1 MQNRNLI
8 GILYLCLGVF
18 VFSLQD
24 AIIKLISLTGDYP
37 VTQAVAIRSVV
48 AIPILLVIVAM
59 GPGLRA
65 IFTANAP
72 WLLVRALV
80 LFISYTTYYL
90 AFPALPLADAVALY
104 FTVPLFVT
112 ILAGPFLGER
122 AGLAAWL
129 AVLAGFVGVVVML
142 QPGAGVFEWAALLSL
157 ASAVMYAA
165 SMLMTRKLG
174 VSEAASVMSFYQ
186 NCLVLVGA
194 LVITGIAEFTGPM
207 ENAHPSIAFLLRGW
221 ETPTWPH
228 LLLMGACGLVA
239 ASGMVFLSQAYRVAR
254 ASAVTSFE
262 YTGILWAPLWGF
274 LIFGEVPRLTT
285 LIGAALIVGAGLFAL
300 RASKS

>member
-1 MQNRNLI
+1 MQNRNLL
-8 GILYLCLGVF
+8 GILYLCLGVL

-24 AIIKLISLTGDYP
+24 AIIKLISLTGSYP

-48 AIPILLVIVAM
+48 AIPILLVIVAL

-65 IFTANAP
+65 IITPNAP
-72 WLLVRALV
+72 ALLLRALV

-112 ILAGPFLGER
+112 LMAGPFLGER
-122 AGLAAWL
+122 TGLAAWL
-129 AVLAGFVGVVVML
+129 AVFAGFGGVAVML
-142 QPGAGVFEWAALLSL
+142 QPGAGVFDWAALLSL

-174 VSEAASVMSFYQ
+174 VAEAASVMSFYQ

-194 LVITGIAEFTGPM
+194 LTITAIAFVTGPM
-207 ENAHPSIAFLLRGW
+207 EGAHPSIAFLLRQW
-221 ETPTWPH
+221 ETPSLRD
-228 LLLMGACGLVA
+228 LLLMGACGVIA
-239 ASGMVFLSQAYRVAR
+239 ATGMVFLSQAYRIAR

-262 YTGILWAPLWGF
+262 YTGILWAPLWGYLF
-274 LIFGEVPRLTT
+274 FAEVPRLTT

-300 RASKS
+300 RASKA